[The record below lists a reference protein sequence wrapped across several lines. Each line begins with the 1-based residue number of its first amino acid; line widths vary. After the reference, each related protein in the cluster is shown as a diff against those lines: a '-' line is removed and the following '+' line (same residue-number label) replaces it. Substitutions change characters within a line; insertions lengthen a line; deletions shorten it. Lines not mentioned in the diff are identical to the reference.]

1 MDKIFISD
9 LEVYARHGVL
19 AEERSLGQKFLVSA
33 VLCTDIGRAGST
45 DDLSAS
51 IDYSSVCRFICA
63 FMEKNTYKLIESAAQ
78 NLAIQLLIEY
88 APELKSVELTVK
100 KPWAPIG
107 LPVDTVGVSVTRGW
121 HKAYIALGSNM
132 GDSRAFI
139 EAAVDELDKN
149 EACRVGKVSELIVT
163 KPYGGVQQDDFLNGA
178 LELDTLLDPIALLEL
193 CHDIER
199 EAGRERSIHWGP
211 RTLDLDILLYDDEML
226 AFDEPS
232 LIIPHADM
240 INRAFVL
247 EPLWQIA
254 PYALHPV
261 YNKTVTVLLEELR
274 NRQN

>member
-88 APELKSVELTVK
+88 APELKSVGLTVK

-132 GDSRAFI
+132 GDSRALI

>member
-132 GDSRAFI
+132 GDSRALI
-139 EAAVDELDKN
+139 EAAVDKLDKN

-211 RTLDLDILLYDDEML
+211 RTLDLDVLLYDDEML